1 MDEIYYNSTS
11 RGRIPVSDMCD
22 EHVRRAFKKL
32 LRDIYEMTGKEAP
45 LEHYLHLFEGNGPN
59 FNNIY
64 VKINGSMVR
73 YERVTDKGQGV

>member
-32 LRDIYEMTGKEAP
+32 LRDVYEITGKEAP
-45 LEHYLHLFEGNGPN
+45 LDGPA
-59 FNNIY
+59 FHNIY
-64 VKINGSMVR
+64 VRVNGGMVR
-73 YERVTDKGQGV
+73 YQRVPDQGQGV

>member
-32 LRDIYEMTGKEAP
+32 LRDIHEMTGKEAP
-45 LEHYLHLFEGNGPN
+45 LVTPHDYEW
-59 FNNIY
+59 NNIY
-64 VKINGSMVR
+64 VRVNGGMVR
-73 YERVTDKGQGV
+73 YERVK

>member
-32 LRDIYEMTGKEAP
+32 LREA
-45 LEHYLHLFEGNGPN
+45 
-59 FNNIY
+59 
-64 VKINGSMVR
+64 GSR
-73 YERVTDKGQGV
+73 TDGLDNCNR

>member
-32 LRDIYEMTGKEAP
+32 LREQEDGQIVYTIVLDSKGR
-45 LEHYLHLFEGNGPN
+45 
-59 FNNIY
+59 FN
-64 VKINGSMVR
+64 
-73 YERVTDKGQGV
+73 YERTS

>member
-1 MDEIYYNSTS
+1 MDEVYYNSNS

-32 LRDIYEMTGKEAP
+32 LRDVHEMTGKEAP
-45 LEHYLHLFEGNGPN
+45 LDGPA
-59 FNNIY
+59 FPSIY
-64 VKINGSMVR
+64 VRVNGGMCR

>member
-32 LRDIYEMTGKEAP
+32 LRDIHEMTGKEAP
-45 LEHYLHLFEGNGPN
+45 LTSGDSPVYHNL
-59 FNNIY
+59 Y
-64 VKINGSMVR
+64 VRINGGMVR
-73 YERVTDKGQGV
+73 YQRVTSETPMSPFES

>member
-32 LRDIYEMTGKEAP
+32 LRNIHEMTGKEAP
-45 LEHYLHLFEGNGPN
+45 LTSGDSPAFH
-59 FNNIY
+59 NIY
-64 VKINGSMVR
+64 VRINGGMAR
-73 YERVTDKGQGV
+73 YQRVPDQGQGV

>member
-32 LRDIYEMTGKEAP
+32 LREMTGKEGP
-45 LEHYLHLFEGNGPN
+45 LRDVSYH
-59 FNNIY
+59 NIY
-64 VKINGSMVR
+64 VRINGGMVR
-73 YERVTDKGQGV
+73 YQRVTNK

>member
-32 LRDIYEMTGKEAP
+32 LRDVYEMTGKEGP
-45 LEHYLHLFEGNGPN
+45 LTSGDSPAFH
-59 FNNIY
+59 NIY
-64 VKINGSMVR
+64 VRINGGMVR
-73 YERVTDKGQGV
+73 YQRVTDKGQGV

>member
-32 LRDIYEMTGKEAP
+32 LRDIHEMTGKDAADITPHDYEW
-45 LEHYLHLFEGNGPN
+45 
-59 FNNIY
+59 NNIY
-64 VKINGSMVR
+64 VRVNGGMVR
-73 YERVTDKGQGV
+73 YERVK

>member
-32 LRDIYEMTGKEAP
+32 LRDMHEMTGKEGP
-45 LEHYLHLFEGNGPN
+45 LRDVSYH
-59 FNNIY
+59 NIY
-64 VKINGSMVR
+64 VRINGEMVR
-73 YERVTDKGQGV
+73 YQRVTSETPLSPFEA